1 MKPLQKRMLWAAGAV
16 ALAVLT
22 WAALREPVQMVSVAA
37 VTRGPLEQSFLE
49 EGKTRL
55 KQRYQISAPVA
66 GRLRRIELQAG
77 DAVRAGQMVAQIEP
91 ISASLLD
98 ARARSQAQAEVA
110 GNGSALQGAR
120 LRLTAVET
128 ASAVAQ
134 KELQR
139 LSSLATSG
147 MATGSQLDQS
157 RAQAANAA
165 AALTTAQADVHIAE
179 QRLQAAQALLGDEGR
194 TRANGVLQVN
204 APADGVVIKR
214 ALESATPVNVGQLL
228 LEIGNPEALEIE
240 VEVLSTD
247 AVRLAPGRK
256 ARVLRWG
263 GDGVLEATVT
273 RVEPGG
279 FTKISALGV
288 EEQRTRVI
296 LDITSRKAQWA
307 ALGDAYRVEV
317 EFILRQEKDLLLVP
331 TNALFR
337 HGDGWAVYL
346 AQDGAARLTPLQVG
360 IRAALATQ
368 VLGGLQDRQTVITQ
382 PDDRIKDGTR
392 VRAIDGRN

>member
-1 MKPLQKRMLWAAGAV
+1 V
-16 ALAVLT
+16 A
-22 WAALREPVQMVSVAA
+22 SVK
-37 VTRGPLEQSFLE
+37 RGPLEQSFLE

-55 KQRYQISAPVA
+55 KQRYLVTAPVA
-66 GRLRRIELQAG
+66 GRVQRIQLQPG
-77 DAVRAGQMVAQIEP
+77 DPVRVGQMVAQIEP

-110 GNGSALQGAR
+110 SNDSALQAAR
-120 LRLTAVET
+120 LRVTAAET

-139 LSSLATSG
+139 LSSLAGSG

-165 AALTTAQADVHIAE
+165 AALTTAQADVQMAK
-179 QRLQAAQALLGDEGR
+179 QRLSAALALLGDEGR
-194 TRANGVLQVN
+194 SRATGVLRVN

-214 ALESATPVNVGQLL
+214 AIESATPVPVGQLL
-228 LEIGNPEALEIE
+228 MEIGNPQALEIE

-247 AVRLAPGRK
+247 AVRLATGGK

-279 FTKISALGV
+279 FTKVSALGV

-296 LDITSRKAQWA
+296 LDITSPPTQWS

-317 EFILRQEKDLLLVP
+317 EFILRQEPDLLLVP

-346 AQDGAARLTPLQVG
+346 AEDGTARLTAVQVG
-360 IRAALATQ
+360 IRASLATQ
-368 VLGGLQDRQTVITQ
+368 VLGGLQDRQTVVIQ
-382 PDDRIKDGTR
+382 PDDRIRDGTR
-392 VRAIDGRN
+392 VRAVGLAN